1 MTRSVPPDNQTAQTA
16 KSAVQ
21 MLDVSEHLEGQRLD
35 NFLLNRL
42 KGVPKTLIY
51 RIIRK
56 GEVRINGKRA
66 KPESKLQI
74 ADVVRVPPLRLPTPE
89 DKGRPGEQLEK
100 RLLDSIL
107 FEDDELM
114 VLNKLAGLPVHGGT
128 GFKLG
133 LIEALRALRPE
144 LPALELVHR
153 LDKGT
158 SGCIVLAKS
167 GRARK
172 GLTSAFRE
180 REVGKVYHALV
191 AGRWPKQISRVDA
204 GLHRQAARGGERKVE
219 ISEDGKAAQT
229 DFRILKQFANATL
242 VEARPLTGRTHQIR
256 VHAAMVG
263 CPLVGDE
270 KYNSTASNQAFARM
284 GIKRLCLHAVE
295 VAFPHPQTGK
305 LQKVTAAYDAAF
317 TQALETL
324 ASAD

>member
-1 MTRSVPPDNQTAQTA
+1 MTKPVLPDNQPA
-16 KSAVQ
+16 KNAVQ
-21 MLDVSEHLEGQRLD
+21 MLEVSEHQEGQRLD

-56 GEVRINGKRA
+56 GEVRINSKRA

-74 ADVVRVPPLRLPTPE
+74 KDVVRVPPLRLPTPE

-107 FEDDELM
+107 FEDDQLM

-128 GFKLG
+128 GVKLG

-167 GRARK
+167 GKARK

-180 REVGKVYHALV
+180 REVEKVYHALV
-191 AGRWPKQISRVDA
+191 AGKWPKQISRVDA
-204 GLHRQAARGGERKVE
+204 SLNRQAARGGERKVE
-219 ISEDGKAAQT
+219 ISEDGKEAQT
-229 DFRILKQFANATL
+229 DFRILKQFPSAAL

-263 CPLVGDE
+263 CPLIGDE
-270 KYNSTASNQAFARM
+270 KYNSAASNSTFARM
-284 GIKRLCLHAVE
+284 GIKRLCLHAAE

-305 LQKVTAAYDAAF
+305 IQKAKADYDDAF
-317 TQALETL
+317 KQALEVL
-324 ASAD
+324 ATKG

>member
-1 MTRSVPPDNQTAQTA
+1 MTKPVLPDHQPA
-16 KSAVQ
+16 KNAVQ
-21 MLDVSEHLEGQRLD
+21 MMEVSEHQEGQRLD

-66 KPESKLQI
+66 KPDNKLQI
-74 ADVVRVPPLRLPTPE
+74 KDVVRVPPLRLPTQE

-100 RLLDSIL
+100 RLLGSLL

-128 GFKLG
+128 GVKLG

-167 GRARK
+167 GKARK

-180 REVGKVYHALV
+180 REVEKVYHALV
-191 AGRWPKQISRVDA
+191 AGKWPKQISRVDA
-204 GLHRQAARGGERKVE
+204 SLNRQAARGGERKVE
-219 ISEDGKAAQT
+219 ISEDGKEART

-263 CPLVGDE
+263 CPLIGDE
-270 KYNSTASNQAFARM
+270 KYNSTDSNALFSRM
-284 GIKRLCLHAVE
+284 GIKRLCLHSAE

-305 LQKVTAAYDAAF
+305 IQNIKADYDEAF
-317 TQALETL
+317 KRALEVL
-324 ASAD
+324 AAKG

>member
-1 MTRSVPPDNQTAQTA
+1 MTKPVPPDNQPA
-16 KSAVQ
+16 KNAVQ
-21 MLDVSEHLEGQRLD
+21 MLEVSEHQEGQRLD

-56 GEVRINGKRA
+56 GEVRINSKRA

-74 ADVVRVPPLRLPTPE
+74 KDIVRVPPLRLPTPE

-100 RLLDSIL
+100 RLLESIL

-128 GFKLG
+128 GVKLG

-167 GRARK
+167 GKARK

-180 REVGKVYHALV
+180 REVEKVYHALV
-191 AGRWPKQISRVDA
+191 AGKWPKQISRVDA
-204 GLHRQAARGGERKVE
+204 SLNRQAARGGERKVE
-219 ISEDGKAAQT
+219 ISADGKEAQT
-229 DFRILKQFANATL
+229 DFRILKQFPNATL

-263 CPLVGDE
+263 CPLIGDE
-270 KYNSTASNQAFARM
+270 KYNSIDSNTTFARM
-284 GIKRLCLHAVE
+284 GIKRLCLHAAE

-305 LQKVTAAYDAAF
+305 IQKAKADYDEAF
-317 TQALETL
+317 KQALEVL
-324 ASAD
+324 ATKG